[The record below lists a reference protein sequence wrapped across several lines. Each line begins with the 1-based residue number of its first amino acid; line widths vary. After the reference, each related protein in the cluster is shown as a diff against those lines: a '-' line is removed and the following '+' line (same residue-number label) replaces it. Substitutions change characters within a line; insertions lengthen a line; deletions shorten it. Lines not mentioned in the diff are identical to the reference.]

1 MAQWGS
7 YFCVLSC
14 CILPTSPHPNSA
26 LKMCLVSFQIG
37 INELKENDWI
47 SKEFGVVL
55 ILPQRALKGEKKI
68 PGFRTRNPSSFFWLI
83 GCDWLAV
90 QRGLMFLESCQSS
103 PPPLTLSALEME
115 WWIDFSYGLKTILGS
130 CWDVKSR
137 GLEHMEEGRENPSY
151 KVRKVI
157 RNCLLIQP
165 GKKKVF
171 NYGRFYFLL
180 LSLAH

>member
-1 MAQWGS
+1 MHAPQLIGVRSSCNTEWMAKWGS

-151 KVRKVI
+151 KVRKVD
-157 RNCLLIQP
+157 P
-165 GKKKVF
+165 GV
-171 NYGRFYFLL
+171 
-180 LSLAH
+180 